1 MQHKG
6 RRFVQWENILQ
17 GLKRADIVHWA
28 TAYISH
34 DDFTG
39 MLVSEALRNNY
50 FHNEMKVG

>member
-17 GLKRADIVHWA
+17 GLKRADVVHWA

-34 DDFTG
+34 DDFSAI
-39 MLVSEALRNNY
+39 LVSEALRNND
-50 FHNEMKVG
+50 FHNEMKL